1 MKVVISSEENKND
14 DKKTKFGKKKKKR
27 KNNQLMTNDNLYY
40 GILVILGLFTIKT
53 LFGINNGI
61 FTFDTFINVLILI
74 SIGFVVY
81 KSRQ

>member
-1 MKVVISSEENKND
+1 MN
-14 DKKTKFGKKKKKR
+14 
-27 KNNQLMTNDNLYY
+27 NDNLYY
-40 GILVILGLFTIKT
+40 GILVILGLFTVKT

-81 KSRQ
+81 KSKQ